1 MRPGIKWSGSNKK
14 TACALL
20 KFGLEKGQIIPRDV
34 ESIIEIENFE
44 DKNGSGSYQAA
55 EGHDD
60 SVMTM
65 CQIPMLFQTPKYKEF
80 IEDMEANRMLGR

>member
-1 MRPGIKWSGSNKK
+1 M
-14 TACALL
+14 

-44 DKNGSGSYQAA
+44 DKNGTGSYQAA

-60 SVMTM
+60 SVMTL
-65 CQIPMLFQTPKYKEF
+65 CQIPMLLQTPKYKEF
-80 IEDMEANRMLGR
+80 IEDIEARKMLSNR